1 MKGMETGSVW
11 DRIRIP
17 RKTESLVEQ
26 TARFL
31 FNLSS
36 PSFPS
41 RTRVTFSMFFVEIL
55 WKADIN
61 RCACEGK
68 FGGCLELRMMKFGWK
83 LSFFFF
89 F

>member
-1 MKGMETGSVW
+1 MKGDGMETGSVW

-36 PSFPS
+36 PSFLS
-41 RTRVTFSMFFVEIL
+41 VSHTCNVLNVFRENFVES
-55 WKADIN
+55 
-61 RCACEGK
+61 RY
-68 FGGCLELRMMKFGWK
+68 
-83 LSFFFF
+83 
-89 F
+89 

>member
-1 MKGMETGSVW
+1 
-11 DRIRIP
+11 
-17 RKTESLVEQ
+17 
-26 TARFL
+26 
-31 FNLSS
+31 
-36 PSFPS
+36 
-41 RTRVTFSMFFVEIL
+41 MFFVEIL

-89 F
+89 EEMMYENVGNTREFVERIEGNRKITKLELEGS

>member
-1 MKGMETGSVW
+1 
-11 DRIRIP
+11 
-17 RKTESLVEQ
+17 
-26 TARFL
+26 
-31 FNLSS
+31 
-36 PSFPS
+36 
-41 RTRVTFSMFFVEIL
+41 MFFVKIL

-89 F
+89 FEEMMYENVGNTREFVEGIEGNRKITKLELEGS